1 MQILGTILADD
12 QQHNYCIRDSLYDVF
27 ATVVLTSDPK
37 LAGDIVS
44 AIVEDYTNSPLEF
57 LALALL
63 QQMTKALGFFAQS
76 SRLNLRVKSLHQ
88 QLKTL

>member
-57 LALALL
+57 RNA
-63 QQMTKALGFFAQS
+63 KALGFFAQS
-76 SRLNLRVKSLHQ
+76 LRLNLRVKSLHQ